1 MARVLIVDD
10 DRTLVDLLSQI
21 VSIAGHTAV
30 GAYSGQQALDL
41 AEAQSFDLMLLDLM
55 MPVLDGFETLRRLRS
70 TPKGMQLPVV
80 VVTAMPDPDIDQR
93 VAAAGGKVVLR
104 KPIGLEAL
112 SAAIEAN
119 LRHD

>member
-1 MARVLIVDD
+1 MKQVFTKQARY
-10 DRTLVDLLSQI
+10 RTGLL
-21 VSIAGHTAV
+21 
-30 GAYSGQQALDL
+30 
-41 AEAQSFDLMLLDLM
+41 LL
-55 MPVLDGFETLRRLRS
+55 
-70 TPKGMQLPVV
+70 V